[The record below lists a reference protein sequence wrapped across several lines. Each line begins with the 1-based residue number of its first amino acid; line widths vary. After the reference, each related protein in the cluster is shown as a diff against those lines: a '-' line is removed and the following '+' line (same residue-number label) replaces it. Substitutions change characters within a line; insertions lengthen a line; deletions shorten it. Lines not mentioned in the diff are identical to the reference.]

1 MDMRKRQPIGV
12 ELVKRGIVTEK
23 DIEKALEYQ
32 REHPNRKLGD
42 ILYILDVC
50 DPNTL
55 IAAMGEILGAK
66 GILLTNSIIKM
77 IIYP

>member
-1 MDMRKRQPIGV
+1 MEMRRKQPIGV
-12 ELVKRGIVTEK
+12 ELVRRGVVTEA

-32 REHPNRKLGD
+32 RKNPKMKLGD
-42 ILYILDVC
+42 ILYELDVC

-66 GILLTNSIIKM
+66 GI
-77 IIYP
+77 